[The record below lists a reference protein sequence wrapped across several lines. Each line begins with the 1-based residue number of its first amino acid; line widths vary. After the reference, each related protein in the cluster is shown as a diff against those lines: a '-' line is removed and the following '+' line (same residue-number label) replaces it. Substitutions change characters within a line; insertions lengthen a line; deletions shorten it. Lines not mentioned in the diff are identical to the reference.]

1 MGGTTT
7 TDSKFKWSK
16 LTSYTPYFFIAPFM
30 TLLIIFNFYPFIFGA
45 KISLT
50 DAQFINPGEF
60 IGFKNFIEVLF
71 ADDKFIVSVIHSFQY
86 AIGALVTQ
94 IPVAFVLAYVLN
106 NISKRFRGVLR
117 ASFFVPCLINGVV
130 IALVFRNLFGKE
142 FGIINWFL
150 GLLHLP
156 NQTNWLGESS
166 LSIVIMIAVSFW
178 QWTGFHM
185 VYFLANLQSIDPAI
199 YEVAKLDGASPL
211 RVLWQI
217 TVPLMRPA
225 FTFVMVTSAIG
236 ALQLFDLPLMLF
248 PNGTYGPG
256 YAARTLVPYIYDFAF
271 RQDFRVG
278 FASAAGWLVFCIIM
292 VISVLQLRFLGM
304 GNADE

>member
-7 TDSKFKWSK
+7 TRSKFKWAK
-16 LTSYTPYFFIAPFM
+16 LSSYTPYFFIAPFM
-30 TLLIIFNFYPFIFGA
+30 TLLLIFNFYPFIFGA
-45 KISLT
+45 RISFT
-50 DAQFINPGEF
+50 DAQSINPGEF
-60 IGFKNFIEVLF
+60 IGFKNYIDILFSNTKFIESIIITF
-71 ADDKFIVSVIHSFQY
+71 KY
-86 AIGALVTQ
+86 AIGALITQ

-106 NISKRFRGVLR
+106 NIAKRFRGVLR
-117 ASFFVPCLINGVV
+117 ASFFIPCLINGVV
-130 IALVFRNLFGKE
+130 IALVFRSLFNKE
-142 FGIINWFL
+142 FGVINWIL

-156 NQTNWLGESS
+156 NQTNWLNDSS
-166 LSIVIMIAVSFW
+166 LSVFLMVAVSFW

-199 YEVAKLDGASPL
+199 YEVAKLDGASPF

-256 YAARTLVPYIYDFAF
+256 QAARTLVPYIYDFAF
-271 RQDFRVG
+271 AQDFQVG
-278 FASAAGWLVFCIIM
+278 YASAAGWLVFCIIM
-292 VISVLQLRFLGM
+292 VISVMQLRFLGM